1 MYNRTA
7 AKLNVLN
14 SETKNKLIDFYEKEK
29 GQETGISGIKALM
42 KMSAQIAIFYLLRA
56 KKS

>member
-1 MYNRTA
+1 M
-7 AKLNVLN
+7 K
-14 SETKNKLIDFYEKEK
+14 KEK

-42 KMSAQIAIFYLLRA
+42 KMSAQNAIFYLLRA